1 MMRTRRKEFVLSD
14 YVGMIIGR
22 FLFVFQLSYSFLS
35 YSGIVGCIVAV
46 GMLTILLWKVFTTIT
61 DKREFARF
69 EKESMKMKFNSNSNP
84 IFKQAT
90 TTIMNPIY
98 CKEDF

>member
-1 MMRTRRKEFVLSD
+1 MPF
-14 YVGMIIGR
+14 YFHFIILCGI
-22 FLFVFQLSYSFLS
+22 
-35 YSGIVGCIVAV
+35 SGLIGVIVAV

-61 DKREFARF
+61 DRREFAQF
-69 EKESMKMKFNSNSNP
+69 EQESKNMKFNSNSNP

-98 CKEDF
+98 SKGDF

>member
-1 MMRTRRKEFVLSD
+1 M
-14 YVGMIIGR
+14 
-22 FLFVFQLSYSFLS
+22 
-35 YSGIVGCIVAV
+35 IVAV

-61 DKREFARF
+61 DRREFAQFEQESKKMRF
-69 EKESMKMKFNSNSNP
+69 SSNSNP

-98 CKEDF
+98 SKGDF

>member
-1 MMRTRRKEFVLSD
+1 MGYNLNLYF
-14 YVGMIIGR
+14 IILCG
-22 FLFVFQLSYSFLS
+22 FSGLVFM
-35 YSGIVGCIVAV
+35 IVAV

-61 DKREFARF
+61 DRREFAQF
-69 EKESMKMKFNSNSNP
+69 EQEREKMKFNSNSNP

-98 CKEDF
+98 SKGDF

>member
-1 MMRTRRKEFVLSD
+1 M
-14 YVGMIIGR
+14 
-22 FLFVFQLSYSFLS
+22 
-35 YSGIVGCIVAV
+35 

-61 DKREFARF
+61 DRREFAQF
-69 EKESMKMKFNSNSNP
+69 EQESKNMKFNSNSNP

-98 CKEDF
+98 SKGDF